1 MNDSQFTTTLMII
14 IGVLVGS
21 TVGILALANVLIS
34 DADFSEDAVIQGNIE
49 ERIEPVGSVNTG
61 DEETMVAADELSSDA
76 AESGKPEQVADA
88 SLSAD
93 QLYTQACSACHA
105 TGVLNAPKLGDKEG
119 WQLRVAKGIDQLYAS
134 AINGIGTMP
143 PKGGRSDISDD
154 DIKKVVDYMIE
165 SAK

>member
-34 DADFSEDAVIQGNIE
+34 DADFSEDTVIQGNIE
-49 ERIEPVGSVNTG
+49 ERIKPVGSVNTG
-61 DEETMVAADELSSDA
+61 DEETMVTADESSSDA
-76 AESGKPEQVADA
+76 AGSGKPEQVADA
-88 SLSAD
+88 SLSAE
-93 QLYTQACSACHA
+93 QVYTQACSACHA
-105 TGVLNAPKLGDKEG
+105 TGVLNAPKFGDKASWE
-119 WQLRVAKGIDQLYAS
+119 QRAAKGIDQLYAN

-154 DIKKVVDYMIE
+154 DIKKAVDYMME